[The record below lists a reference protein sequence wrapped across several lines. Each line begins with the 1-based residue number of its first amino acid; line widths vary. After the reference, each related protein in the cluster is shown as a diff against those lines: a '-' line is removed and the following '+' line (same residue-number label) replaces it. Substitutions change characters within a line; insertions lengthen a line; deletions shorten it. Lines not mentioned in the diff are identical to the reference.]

1 MQIRTFGLRIFLV
14 LVFLSFLGG
23 CGSRYLFG
31 PTKVGSSYHLEFE
44 DESKGGLQG
53 DGAAALYKR
62 GTESVVVG
70 WEHFFDKAD
79 APFPEAGFTLRIHNH
94 IYRGGV
100 KFNVGLPPASTV
112 TKATLT
118 YTIQTGAKSPS
129 KGFIKSCATKLLLA
143 KEDWHGI
150 REVDIGK
157 APDTISGDLYKDGLS
172 ESPLGSV
179 ISIDVTDVVKAWAAA
194 PKTNFGF
201 VFASSTEE
209 KGLIKNNDQ
218 CWTLLGDFTLR
229 VDYTKP

>member
-31 PTKVGSSYHLEFE
+31 PTKVGSSYHLEFH

-70 WEHFFDKAD
+70 WEHFFGKFDD
-79 APFPEAGFTLRIHNH
+79 FNVRIHNH

-100 KFNVGLPPASTV
+100 KFNVGLLSEPPAKMV

-118 YTIQTGAKSPS
+118 YTIQTGAKSPI
-129 KGFIKSCATKLLLA
+129 KGFIESCATKLLLA

-150 REVDIGK
+150 PEVDIGK

-179 ISIDVTDVVKAWAAA
+179 ISIDVTDVVKAWAAGT
-194 PKTNFGF
+194 KTNFGF
-201 VFASSTEE
+201 VFAGSTEE

-229 VDYTKP
+229 ADYTKP